1 MPVTDYSKAAAAAA
15 APPPTF
21 DLHSKLT
28 NRLTSQRRELSS
40 HQQALHTQT
49 THLSNLV
56 KSSPKKPRDTKSTL
70 SSRVS
75 TLEKQRSLSSVSL
88 SKEKQIVR
96 DIQNAQRQLRLHEE
110 YEQHQLTIY
119 NKRQEIE
126 VTKKL
131 MGGLNENIIEITKV
145 LETVELASR
154 LNCTPKDII
163 TKEVICSVQKL
174 NGVLDDL
181 HSFTNVL
188 SNQTER
194 GIQIT
199 IDKLHGKFVI
209 RGKNSSVVSDAI
221 SEINN
226 VMNKIVYEWKLN
238 NGDDDDD
245 TLCLYL
251 QQPSVLDEWKRKCR
265 EEYGVRL
272 ELLTRLNKVVL
283 TGSAENI
290 EGAKR
295 DIEKMDVTTKLYEG
309 LDGKQVAIVIGKHGG
324 RIHELSSKYGVVMN
338 VIKDN
343 SGGGK
348 KKKKEEQGGE
358 ENTSTEEAITAA
370 ATTTTTTTSSLKI
383 IGPAVEADMA
393 LSAVKTLLYDNELI
407 QESYDIEPI
416 MKSELMK
423 NGGVCIK
430 EFESSISSAVNAAVY
445 LNVERSSSLL
455 LTNKDNDNAA
465 TATAAPAAT
474 ATSTTTTTPRPTL
487 ITKCPRFVTDR
498 VKKLV
503 VKKIAEFESNIVT
516 LTVPS
521 QIIPAIIGKKGSKI
535 DSLQQLGASID
546 VDSTTGIVKI
556 YSHKEEKRIAVKHA
570 IEQIIH
576 ENQIGHVDIDKK
588 ILGVLFGDTGKE
600 IMSRMNT
607 ELSCNVSVNEDDTRL
622 IVKGSQ
628 ENIDKSIELLNAFME
643 KNQVLEVEI
652 CDEDAGLLFAS
663 RGGDKSLLH
672 TVESK
677 YGVHGTYRS
686 DREVLVL
693 RGEMEKVEAAKKVI
707 DKFLYGGEGITVVK
721 FKVAEDAIGGIVG
734 KGGSNLTKLE
744 KDFEGV
750 IIYIPK
756 NQNTVSLRGP
766 KEMVEKCRTQLVT
779 DMVTNRI
786 LDSIDLTPKQQK
798 DLSSNANVIKRI
810 AGPTN
815 TSIVLNGGS
824 IKIRGVSRDVRDA
837 KALLHEH
844 FTGSYSGYIDLD
856 KSQYD
861 TLKSTLSNDNS
872 HLERIRTSTGANPIL
887 DDSNSVI
894 KITGKRT
901 SVKHAKDSVIGFLDF
916 LFPNQIQTVK
926 VDKTLF
932 KSMSDPEKLAP
943 ITVATGALVYPD
955 RDLMSVVIVCE
966 SSENA
971 AKAVEMINERLA
983 ESEKLNYVLRLEPT
997 DDWLL
1002 PAIIGKGGKNIKKIE
1017 TDSACTVNIIRED
1030 LTIAVQ
1036 ANSQEALDAGKA
1048 AFEAIIDKAR
1058 KECIFLEL
1066 PEAAISAFI
1075 GRGGSNIKQLRSNHN
1090 VEIEK
1095 SKKNQSI
1102 IKVTGEEEA
1111 VTNAKEAVLS
1121 WLNDWQAS
1129 HVGLTI
1135 DIEEQYIPSIIGK
1148 GGETIRTIQKDT
1160 KCKIDIDRNSYTL
1173 TVREGT
1179 ESARQDALDSVK
1191 AIIEEEK
1198 AKSADQSAENEK
1210 LRKEQQELFHSKGTT
1225 PETSLS
1231 CASLS
1236 SKSTKEVLTAKA
1248 RPPVGWAAMVAN
1260 GHLAKAGTNRHVAT
1274 SETNDYVTKTTI
1286 IESRIENDRNTENE
1300 CAGSED
1306 GDTSTISS
1314 NAPSSMSVPI
1324 STTFETLNA
1333 TGEKQLNYRT
1343 KSGFSIRI

>member
-40 HQQALHTQT
+40 HQQALHAQT

-75 TLEKQRSLSSVSL
+75 ALEKQRSLSSVSL

-96 DIQNAQRQLRLHEE
+96 DIQNAQRQLRLHDE

-145 LETVELASR
+145 LETVELAAA
-154 LNCTPKDII
+154 LKCTPKDIV
-163 TKEVICSVQKL
+163 TKEVTCSVQKL

-199 IDKLHGKFVI
+199 IDKLHGKFIV
-209 RGKNSSVVSDAI
+209 RGKNSSVVSNAI

-226 VMNKIVYEWKLN
+226 VMNKIVYEWKLT
-238 NGDDDDD
+238 NGDDDD
-245 TLCLYL
+245 TLCIYL
-251 QQPSVLDEWKRKCR
+251 QQPSVLDGWKRKCR

-283 TGSAENI
+283 TGSAEKI

-295 DIEKMDVTTKLYEG
+295 DIEKMDVITKLYHG

-503 VKKIAEFESNIVT
+503 VKKIADFESNIVT

-521 QIIPAIIGKKGSKI
+521 QSIPAIIGKKGSKI

-556 YSHKEEKRIAVKHA
+556 YSHKKEKRIAVKHA

-663 RGGDKSLLH
+663 RGGDKSLLN

-734 KGGSNLTKLE
+734 KGEYN
-744 KDFEGV
+744 DM
-750 IIYIPK
+750 IP
-756 NQNTVSLRGP
+756 
-766 KEMVEKCRTQLVT
+766 CA
-779 DMVTNRI
+779 I
-786 LDSIDLTPKQQK
+786 
-798 DLSSNANVIKRI
+798 
-810 AGPTN
+810 
-815 TSIVLNGGS
+815 TSI
-824 IKIRGVSRDVRDA
+824 I
-837 KALLHEH
+837 
-844 FTGSYSGYIDLD
+844 
-856 KSQYD
+856 
-861 TLKSTLSNDNS
+861 
-872 HLERIRTSTGANPIL
+872 
-887 DDSNSVI
+887 
-894 KITGKRT
+894 
-901 SVKHAKDSVIGFLDF
+901 
-916 LFPNQIQTVK
+916 
-926 VDKTLF
+926 
-932 KSMSDPEKLAP
+932 M
-943 ITVATGALVYPD
+943 
-955 RDLMSVVIVCE
+955 
-966 SSENA
+966 
-971 AKAVEMINERLA
+971 
-983 ESEKLNYVLRLEPT
+983 
-997 DDWLL
+997 
-1002 PAIIGKGGKNIKKIE
+1002 
-1017 TDSACTVNIIRED
+1017 
-1030 LTIAVQ
+1030 
-1036 ANSQEALDAGKA
+1036 
-1048 AFEAIIDKAR
+1048 
-1058 KECIFLEL
+1058 
-1066 PEAAISAFI
+1066 
-1075 GRGGSNIKQLRSNHN
+1075 
-1090 VEIEK
+1090 
-1095 SKKNQSI
+1095 
-1102 IKVTGEEEA
+1102 
-1111 VTNAKEAVLS
+1111 
-1121 WLNDWQAS
+1121 
-1129 HVGLTI
+1129 
-1135 DIEEQYIPSIIGK
+1135 
-1148 GGETIRTIQKDT
+1148 
-1160 KCKIDIDRNSYTL
+1160 
-1173 TVREGT
+1173 
-1179 ESARQDALDSVK
+1179 
-1191 AIIEEEK
+1191 
-1198 AKSADQSAENEK
+1198 
-1210 LRKEQQELFHSKGTT
+1210 
-1225 PETSLS
+1225 
-1231 CASLS
+1231 
-1236 SKSTKEVLTAKA
+1236 
-1248 RPPVGWAAMVAN
+1248 
-1260 GHLAKAGTNRHVAT
+1260 
-1274 SETNDYVTKTTI
+1274 
-1286 IESRIENDRNTENE
+1286 
-1300 CAGSED
+1300 
-1306 GDTSTISS
+1306 
-1314 NAPSSMSVPI
+1314 
-1324 STTFETLNA
+1324 
-1333 TGEKQLNYRT
+1333 
-1343 KSGFSIRI
+1343 